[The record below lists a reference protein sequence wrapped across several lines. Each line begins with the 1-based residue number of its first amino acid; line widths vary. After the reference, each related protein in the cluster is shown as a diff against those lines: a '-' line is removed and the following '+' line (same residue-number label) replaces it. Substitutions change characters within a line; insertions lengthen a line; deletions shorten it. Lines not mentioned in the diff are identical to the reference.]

1 MEPSNDAST
10 VPAAEAGSVGT
21 TVTEA
26 APTAATGEVTTEAT
40 GAATATGADTSGAVP
55 NTPNATDAS
64 SAAALEPGSM
74 TDASP
79 VEDFFVAGGA
89 ASAAADVAA
98 CPSATKASAADVNA
112 TQEQPGMQNFMQGAF
127 PMDKMQNGLGA
138 AKGWAAWGLGKVVEG
153 ASKVGDKVA
162 EVDWAHEGTKL
173 AQKTDQAVQKVTET
187 ATSKARTIGQDLQ
200 PGLEK
205 TAAALQPG
213 IEKTAQKAGE
223 LAEHMKPKLAEAGEN
238 AKKGLFAAASHAAA
252 TAIWFQ
258 SLGSAGV
265 ESDGE
270 GGEGDAAEGAGTAA
284 PPRPEQMPSSEQRK
298 AEATG
303 VAEGSSGFQFQP
315 EPRETA
321 APAASVAAAS
331 VPEAATANE
340 KTASTASP
348 TATVS
353 EVASDSAANS
363 AANPND
369 DKLFDELG
377 QQTDAK
383 PSSEVPKDSDATLIL

>member
-1 MEPSNDAST
+1 
-10 VPAAEAGSVGT
+10 VVK
-21 TVTEA
+21 
-26 APTAATGEVTTEAT
+26 ATGTDT
-40 GAATATGADTSGAVP
+40 GGAVP
-55 NTPNATDAS
+55 TTANATDAS
-64 SAAALEPGSM
+64 SAAVVEPGSM
-74 TDASP
+74 ADASP
-79 VEDFFVAGGA
+79 VEDFFVAGDA
-89 ASAAADVAA
+89 ASAAAPAAA
-98 CPSATKASAADVNA
+98 CPSASAADVDA
-112 TQEQPGMQNFMQGAF
+112 TREQPAGMQNFMQGAF

-138 AKGWAAWGLGKVVEG
+138 AKGFMAWGFGKVAEG
-153 ASKVGDKVA
+153 ASKVSEKVA
-162 EVDWAHEGTKL
+162 EVDFAQEATKL